1 MHTII
6 HTEFLEDLFH
16 LPLIVQAFQEFEA
29 MEDICIALR
38 VSESLECTG
47 TWSYIWGNDQ
57 FSVAKAY
64 KVMMAIKI
72 VPQQFNWIWSSSC
85 QPKHKVFF

>member
-16 LPLIVQAFQEFEA
+16 LPLTVQAFQEFEA

-38 VSESLECTG
+38 GSEYLECLD
-47 TWSYIWGNDQ
+47 TWS
-57 FSVAKAY
+57 
-64 KVMMAIKI
+64 
-72 VPQQFNWIWSSSC
+72 
-85 QPKHKVFF
+85 

>member
-6 HTEFLEDLFH
+6 HTEFPEDLFH
-16 LPLIVQAFQEFEA
+16 LPLTVQAFQEFEA
-29 MEDICIALR
+29 MLDICIALR
-38 VSESLECTG
+38 GSAYLECID

-64 KVMMAIKI
+64 KMMMGVKI
-72 VPQQFNWIWSSSC
+72 VPQ
-85 QPKHKVFF
+85 